1 MFVEICHHMS
11 WAHVRLPRSFVNM
24 YILLYGIF
32 YSSVGKRKKK
42 NKHRRVT
49 LLTNRSSKKTEGK
62 PVVCHSPDPTSCREL
77 TWLGEVPTFLSQFL
91 LPAPTAYL
99 ALAAPA
105 VRTLV
110 GLLGYRIEMAQ
121 TKFKPTLKTCERG
134 AGITQQGFTLLQQ
147 KSRQNKLAVSSPC
160 IPVPTG
166 WCSFPQP
173 F

>member
-1 MFVEICHHMS
+1 MVFLIAVWEKE
-11 WAHVRLPRSFVNM
+11 N
-24 YILLYGIF
+24 
-32 YSSVGKRKKK
+32 
-42 NKHRRVT
+42 NKHRKVT

-62 PVVCHSPDPTSCREL
+62 PVVCHGPNSTSCREL

-91 LPAPTAYL
+91 LPSPTAYL

-105 VRTLV
+105 DAQPVRTLV

-147 KSRQNKLAVSSPC
+147 KSIQSEQAGC
-160 IPVPTG
+160 
-166 WCSFPQP
+166 FQP
-173 F
+173 LHSCTHWLVLISTTFSTLQ